1 MVLIRNQDCVNPINL
16 EMLLQGAHGG
26 DIFRTEGVK
35 TGISFVDSHTVK
47 VLKSASLTTFTLS
60 LFHHL

>member
-16 EMLLQGAHGG
+16 EKLLQGAHGG

-35 TGISFVDSHTVK
+35 TGISFV
-47 VLKSASLTTFTLS
+47 
-60 LFHHL
+60 